1 MLGVISNA
9 SSPFNYYDT
18 LVLRTAYPISKVEYD
33 RFILTEGEDTV
44 SASYEIF
51 DPAARRIRM
60 NYVFKPQTAYTLF
73 FPDSVITDILGRRN
87 DTTEFRFNTNSEED
101 FGLYVLHAVNAS
113 PYDRLIVQLM
123 TESEVSLRE
132 NIVESEESIEWDLL
146 KPGKYIIKVIAD
158 LNHNGKWDT
167 GDYLEKRQAEPV
179 VYFSE
184 VIEIRAGWSFEG
196 DWIIEFK

>member
-1 MLGVISNA
+1 
-9 SSPFNYYDT
+9 
-18 LVLRTAYPISKVEYD
+18 
-33 RFILTEGEDTV
+33 
-44 SASYEIF
+44 
-51 DPAARRIRM
+51 M

-73 FPDSVITDILGRRN
+73 FPDSVLTDILGRSN

-132 NIVESEESIEWDLL
+132 NIMESEESIEWDLL